1 MKHAKVLLILLSL
14 VLLITAG
21 CSGHHQGRPGG
32 HGEPTLQEV
41 VPEVKH
47 LVEQNVKDPEKAT
60 QVQAMVQDIAKEV
73 RKSNQEVRGFHEQ
86 LASLNAD
93 YNAKPDQ
100 FLKILDGLNNTRM
113 ESAMK
118 ILTMRF
124 KIKDMLT
131 AEEWKNLNDAMI
143 KVRQEHEKKPPG
155 GAMPHGT
162 SPSSGY

>member
-1 MKHAKVLLILLSL
+1 MNQGKVLLVALSL
-14 VLLITAG
+14 ALLTTAG
-21 CSGHHQGRPGG
+21 CTRYHHERPGVA
-32 HGEPTLQEV
+32 GEPTLQEV

-124 KIKDMLT
+124 KIKELLS

-143 KVRQEHEKKPPG
+143 KARQEHEKKPPE
-155 GAMPHGT
+155 GAMPHSV

>member
-1 MKHAKVLLILLSL
+1 MNHAKALLVLLSLILLT
-14 VLLITAG
+14 TAA
-21 CSGHHQGRPGG
+21 CSGYHQGRPGG
-32 HGEPTLQEV
+32 HGDPTIQEV

-47 LVEQNVKDPEKAT
+47 LVEQNVKDPEKAK

-86 LASLNAD
+86 LAALNAD

-131 AEEWKNLNDAMI
+131 AEEWKNLSDAMI
-143 KVRQEHEKKPPG
+143 KTRQEHEKKPAG

>member
-1 MKHAKVLLILLSL
+1 MNHGKVLLVLLSL
-14 VLLITAG
+14 ILLTTAA
-21 CSGHHQGRPGG
+21 CSGYHQGRPGG
-32 HGEPTLQEV
+32 HGDPTLQEV
-41 VPEVKH
+41 VPEVKQ
-47 LVEQNVKDPEKAT
+47 LVEQNMKDPEKAK

-73 RKSNQEVRGFHEQ
+73 RKSNEEVRGSHEQ
-86 LASLNAD
+86 LAALNAD

-118 ILTMRF
+118 ILSMRF

-131 AEEWKNLNDAMI
+131 AEEWKNLSDAMI
-143 KVRQEHEKKPPG
+143 KTRQEHEKKPVR